1 MRWASAEHVVG
12 VRKGTKPNANRM
24 LGTEEVPGDTAQR
37 AAWASFSCWYS
48 SIVKVRRR
56 ELRPV
61 GLST

>member
-1 MRWASAEHVVG
+1 MRLTSAEHAVD
-12 VRKGTKPNANRM
+12 VRSGPNSDANRM
-24 LGTEEVPGDTAQR
+24 LGTEEVPGDTGQR

-48 SIVKVRRR
+48 SIVSVRKR